1 MERPSSPSGTGLPAR
16 VSACRA
22 NRRMPVANEPAST
35 QPLSAEDVRA
45 VARLA
50 RLDISEDRVQQ
61 LRAELGAVLAY
72 MDRLREVDVS
82 GVEPMTHPNDA
93 GARLDADEPRGASED
108 LSTEAF
114 MA

>member
-1 MERPSSPSGTGLPAR
+1 MGEHADSRT
-16 VSACRA
+16 
-22 NRRMPVANEPAST
+22 
-35 QPLSAEDVRA
+35 LSADQVRA

-50 RLDISEDRVQQ
+50 RLDLSEDRVQQ

-93 GARLDADEPRGASED
+93 MAALDDDRERETPETLGTD
-108 LSTEAF
+108 AF
-114 MA
+114 MAIAPDTTPPFLNVPKVIGEGGG